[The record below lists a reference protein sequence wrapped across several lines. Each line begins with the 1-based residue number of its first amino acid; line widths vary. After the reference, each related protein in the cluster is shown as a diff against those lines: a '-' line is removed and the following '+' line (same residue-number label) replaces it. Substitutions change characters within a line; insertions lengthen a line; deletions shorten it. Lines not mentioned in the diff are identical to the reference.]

1 MLRPSERKE
10 KAIMR
15 RLTLLLTM
23 MGATVL
29 LAGGVALAS
38 QKPEI
43 LRFPID
49 ETMVNPCNGESV
61 HLTGTF
67 QIVLHETQD
76 ASGGSHF
83 IAEGNAKGI
92 RGVGTSGTQYRATG
106 GFWDEF
112 NTNGRTEVSNS
123 VSVFNI
129 ISKGPAP
136 NFISEVN
143 VKLTVNANGEVT
155 AEFEH
160 GNERCTG

>member
-1 MLRPSERKE
+1 
-10 KAIMR
+10 
-15 RLTLLLTM
+15 M
-23 MGATVL
+23 MKRIVFMVTVAL
-29 LAGGVALAS
+29 VMAAMALAGGAALAS

-49 ETMVNPCNGESV
+49 ETVVNPCNGESV

-83 IAEGNAKGI
+83 IAEGNAKGV

-112 NTNGRTEVSNS
+112 NTNGRTVVSNS

-136 NFISEVN
+136 NFVSEVT

-155 AEFEH
+155 AEIDH
-160 GNERCTG
+160 MNERCTG